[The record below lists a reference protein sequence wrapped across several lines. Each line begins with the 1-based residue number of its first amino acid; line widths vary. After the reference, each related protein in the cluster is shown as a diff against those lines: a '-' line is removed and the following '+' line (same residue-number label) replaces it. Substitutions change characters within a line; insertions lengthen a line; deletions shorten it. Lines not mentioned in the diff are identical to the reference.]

1 MEKFSPEQRAINTLA
16 EAISGLAC
24 ALNGVREQTRI
35 EFEWHKS
42 HHGFVTKH
50 DLDRWGD
57 KIMQEIE
64 QFSTDVNQAF
74 DKLGLAVEGVS
85 GDVAWL
91 KEELKKLPTTPGPLS
106 PEDVALLN
114 GIRTRANDLADKL
127 SALDSLTE
135 QVPTPP
141 VEPPAE

>member
-16 EAISGLAC
+16 EAVSSLAC

-57 KIMQEIE
+57 KIMLAIE
-64 QFSTDVNQAF
+64 TFATSVNQAF

-85 GDVAWL
+85 GDVAAL
-91 KEELKKLPTTPGPLS
+91 KAEIEKLQSTPGTLS
-106 PEDVALLN
+106 PEDQALLDS
-114 GIRTRANDLADKL
+114 IQTRANDVANKLA
-127 SALDSLTE
+127 ALDSLTE
-135 QVPTPP
+135 QAPTPP
-141 VEPPAE
+141 AE